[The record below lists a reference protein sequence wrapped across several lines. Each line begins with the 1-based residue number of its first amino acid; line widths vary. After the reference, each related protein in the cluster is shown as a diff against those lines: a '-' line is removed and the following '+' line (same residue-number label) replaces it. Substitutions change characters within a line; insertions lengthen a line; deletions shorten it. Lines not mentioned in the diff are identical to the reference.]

1 MRKLIMV
8 ILATMMLTVSL
19 SASVYVKGKR
29 VKPAQINEWFASNRE
44 NKVPMHCTVG
54 NDSKLGEMFI
64 IYDDFG
70 NRYTISNEN
79 NDGIDQKIMNVKIKV
94 MAMNKLNMLKD
105 TKLPKGTDVKGGN

>member
-1 MRKLIMV
+1 MRKLVMV
-8 ILATMMLTVSL
+8 IMATMMMTLSL
-19 SASVYVKGKR
+19 SANVYNKGKR
-29 VKPAQINEWFASNRE
+29 VKPTQINEWFISNKA
-44 NKVPMHCTVG
+44 NKIPMHCTVG

-79 NDGIDQKIMNVKIKV
+79 NDGIDQKIMNIKIKV

-105 TKLPKGTDVKGGN
+105 TKLPKGTDVK